1 MGCEVL
7 KKQLDHAGIRY
18 TYASITDNLANL
30 KVFLKYREGLTIF
43 DGVKAAGRIGIPFI
57 VVNKDEQFFFGSEDL
72 NLDDLR

>member
-7 KKQLDHAGIRY
+7 KKQLDEAGIRY

-30 KVFLKYREGLTIF
+30 KVFLKYRETLDLF
-43 DGVKAAGRIGIPFI
+43 DPVKAQGRIGIPFI
-57 VVNKDEQFFFGSEDL
+57 VVNKDEAYFFGPEGL

>member
-7 KKQLDHAGIRY
+7 KKQLDDAGIRY

-30 KVFLKYREGLTIF
+30 KVFLKYREELSIF

-57 VVNKDEQFFFGSEDL
+57 VVNKDEQFFFGPEDL